1 MFSSSSSGLC
11 GCVPFF
17 LNAGEEKGLAGGR
30 VVSESDIVTF
40 PPQTPGF
47 RGGGVEPRPH
57 LCAGHTCILCVSDLL
72 TGLSDSVKFLSCT

>member
-1 MFSSSSSGLC
+1 MFSPLSSGLC

-40 PPQTPGF
+40 PPADPRF
-47 RGGGVEPRPH
+47 SGGGVEPRLH
-57 LCAGHTCILCVSDLL
+57 LCAGRTCILCLSDLL
-72 TGLSDSVKFLSCT
+72 TGLSDSVNFLSRT

>member
-1 MFSSSSSGLC
+1 MREFLLRMFSSSSSGLC

-40 PPQTPGF
+40 PRQTPGF
-47 RGGGVEPRPH
+47 RGGGGGAQATPVCRPH
-57 LCAGHTCILCVSDLL
+57 LYPLP
-72 TGLSDSVKFLSCT
+72 F